1 LSIHESVR
9 TERQRRSNSES
20 SDNVFSGKETQNQ
33 YSGVLDEIR
42 EEREALEAFLFND
55 NNKVNKIAIKFILSK
70 WAVLESKL
78 QSEIIVKEKLAA
90 VVREMECKSR
100 VKSKSGE

>member
-1 LSIHESVR
+1 
-9 TERQRRSNSES
+9 
-20 SDNVFSGKETQNQ
+20 
-33 YSGVLDEIR
+33 
-42 EEREALEAFLFND
+42 
-55 NNKVNKIAIKFILSK
+55 VNKIAIKFILSK